1 MPDENMDQTQKQR
14 RQRRTIP
21 IDEKISILEEKIE
34 KRKTEIKNMKKK
46 LSALKKRQM
55 EDQNKELL
63 NYIKEN
69 DLSPKDIL
77 DSIK

>member
-1 MPDENMDQTQKQR
+1 MPDENMDQAQKQR

-21 IDEKISILEEKIE
+21 VDEKISILEEKIE

-46 LSALKKRQM
+46 LNALKKRQM